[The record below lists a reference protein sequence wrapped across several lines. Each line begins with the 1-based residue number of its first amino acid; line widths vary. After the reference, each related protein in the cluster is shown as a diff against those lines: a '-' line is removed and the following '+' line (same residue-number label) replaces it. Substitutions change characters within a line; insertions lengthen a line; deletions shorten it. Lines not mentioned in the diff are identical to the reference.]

1 MGDSSFQFVSPKHT
15 ASTGGMMFPMSDG
28 QFQLVY
34 NILSFSL
41 ASMMATTLFLWMRVP
56 QINAKYQ
63 TALIISGLVTFIA
76 AYHYMRIFNSWRR
89 TVLCCLLERCL
100 RQAWSACC
108 VFRRSLGWPFE
119 AGF

>member
-1 MGDSSFQFVSPKHT
+1 MGARRSSIPNARV
-15 ASTGGMMFPMSDG
+15 MMFPMSDG

-56 QINAKYQ
+56 SINAKYQ

-76 AYHYMRIFNSWRR
+76 AYHYFRIFNSWTMGYHYTLDKEDRSSR
-89 TVLCCLLERCL
+89 AFPSTTPTV
-100 RQAWSACC
+100 
-108 VFRRSLGWPFE
+108 
-119 AGF
+119 